1 MRNWPAIALLV
12 ATGILHVYQFWL
24 TPPSL
29 PMVTTV
35 LFGFVYLGIAIA
47 LIFFAGRKALW
58 TARIVPAVGAVLAL
72 GSVAQGQQ
80 RLLPWVL
87 PFVMVDLVVLWL
99 VWRQKIEKST

>member
-1 MRNWPAIALLV
+1 MRNWPAIALLA

-29 PMVTTV
+29 PVMTTV
-35 LFGFVYLGIAIA
+35 LFGFVYLGIGAA
-47 LIFFAGRKALW
+47 LIFAGGRKALW

-80 RLLPWVL
+80 KLLPWVL

-99 VWRQKIEKST
+99 VWRQRPAET

>member
-1 MRNWPAIALLV
+1 MRNWPAIALLA

-35 LFGFVYLGIAIA
+35 LFGFVYLGIGVG
-47 LIFFAGRKALW
+47 LILAGPKALW
-58 TARIVPAVGAVLAL
+58 TARIVPAIGAVLAL

-80 RLLPWVL
+80 KLLPWVL
-87 PFVMVDLVVLWL
+87 PFVMVDFVVLWL
-99 VWRQKIEKST
+99 VWRKRPVET

>member
-1 MRNWPAIALLV
+1 MRNWPAIALLA

-35 LFGFVYLGIAIA
+35 LFGLIYLGIGIV
-47 LIFFAGRKALW
+47 LIFAGRRVLW

-80 RLLPWVL
+80 KLLPWVL

-99 VWRQKIEKST
+99 VWRKRPVQT